1 MKYILL
7 FILAYALLILIFGIS
22 LYNQKADY
30 LILLGSGLYH
40 NKPTLTMIKRINRAV
55 IYLLNNTE
63 CKVIVSGGYT
73 DNNKVSE
80 AQVMKQ
86 LLIERHIKEDRIIVE
101 DRSINTVENIKNSLD
116 IINDRNKKIVI
127 CSNDYHVLRARLIA
141 KKKGYD
147 TFSISS
153 QSSLIELLIH
163 LPIEQCL
170 IIHDLIIS

>member
-55 IYLLNNTE
+55 MYLLNNTE

-86 LLIERHIKEDRIIVE
+86 LLIDMKQ
-101 DRSINTVENIKNSLD
+101 L
-116 IINDRNKKIVI
+116 KK
-127 CSNDYHVLRARLIA
+127 L
-141 KKKGYD
+141 
-147 TFSISS
+147 
-153 QSSLIELLIH
+153 
-163 LPIEQCL
+163 
-170 IIHDLIIS
+170 